1 MAYAQSHAITAKKEP
16 KRNRQQHQQQLLQ
29 VETPTEQ
36 YLVNATR
43 VWFFLSFFSSHQY
56 LVVCV
61 ALASYVRKKSTH
73 TPTSKPASQ
82 HQQQQQQQIEFE
94 CEHVKFCIWKP
105 KMCFIFDVCFSCYF
119 LFHSIVLCF
128 DSFDDRVWSVLSFSI
143 YTPCHITLCVQYV
156 GIFGMPYTIQRE
168 LRCHLMHDQ
177 VLVSKEFALPSPFIK
192 CKTNYI
198 EFHRNRAKHRFCCL
212 FFHHL

>member
-1 MAYAQSHAITAKKEP
+1 MVSIAFWFIFALSNSNFQPCCVGWPCCCCCCCCWLPNIVFLIHSISFRFLPAWMAYAQSHAITAKKEP

-82 HQQQQQQQIEFE
+82 HQQQQQQIEFE

-119 LFHSIVLCF
+119 LFHSCFVLIRSTIAFEVCF
-128 DSFDDRVWSVLSFSI
+128 PSLSTRRVI
-143 YTPCHITLCVQYV
+143 
-156 GIFGMPYTIQRE
+156 
-168 LRCHLMHDQ
+168 
-177 VLVSKEFALPSPFIK
+177 
-192 CKTNYI
+192 
-198 EFHRNRAKHRFCCL
+198 
-212 FFHHL
+212 